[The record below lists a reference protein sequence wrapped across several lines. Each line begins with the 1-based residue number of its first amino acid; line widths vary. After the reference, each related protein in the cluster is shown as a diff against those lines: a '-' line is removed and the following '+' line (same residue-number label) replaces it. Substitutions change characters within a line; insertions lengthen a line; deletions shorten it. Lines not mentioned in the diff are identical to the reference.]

1 MENKKGKW
9 YLDIFISKWEKIS
22 DKIVS
27 LFYVE
32 AFVKSVENIEFIK
45 ILVWST
51 FIKSLNDFWKWW
63 FKQVFVFLWYLSIIF
78 WLIGLISNIKYL
90 LDFLWYVRWM
100 IPVVLQMIM
109 FVVLIITW
117 FWMIKFKKWYS
128 FVVLVWY
135 VWQIITVF
143 TSPVFSFWYGWVS
156 IFSLLIWLAIFLVW
170 YALIIKNKELFKN

>member
-45 ILVWST
+45 MLVWST
-51 FIKSLNDFWKWW
+51 FIKSINDFWKWW

-78 WLIGLISNIKYL
+78 WLIGLISNIRYL
-90 LDFLWYVRWM
+90 LDFLWYIRWM
-100 IPVVLQMIM
+100 IPVILQMIM

-143 TSPVFSFWYGWVS
+143 SSPVYSFWYGGIS